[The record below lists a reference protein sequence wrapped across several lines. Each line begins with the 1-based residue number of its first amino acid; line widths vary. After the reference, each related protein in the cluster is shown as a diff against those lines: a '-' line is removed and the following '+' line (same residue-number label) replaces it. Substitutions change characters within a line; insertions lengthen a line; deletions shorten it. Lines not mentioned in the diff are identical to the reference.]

1 MIDVEHFE
9 MDMTDFLADLYE
21 EEINEV
27 YDCD

>member
-9 MDMTDFLADLYE
+9 MDMIDFLADFYK

-27 YDCD
+27 YDYD